1 MIWSKDTRAG
11 DGVADSDPHIAIL
24 HDMLIVCGCRFE
36 TCQQQIN
43 LSKKFGYYSII
54 SKAALEDLQERKG
67 M

>member
-1 MIWSKDTRAG
+1 MIWPKDTRAG
-11 DGVADSDPHIAIL
+11 DGAADSDPHIATLHAIL
-24 HDMLIVCGCRFE
+24 RVCGCWFE

-43 LSKKFGYYSII
+43 LSKKFGHYSII